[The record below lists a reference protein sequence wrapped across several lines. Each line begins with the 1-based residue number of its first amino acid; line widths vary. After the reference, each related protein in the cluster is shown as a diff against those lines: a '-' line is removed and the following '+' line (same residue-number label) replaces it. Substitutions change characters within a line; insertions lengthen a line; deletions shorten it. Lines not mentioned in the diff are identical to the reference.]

1 MEGNITLES
10 QLSGIISVEG
20 SLSGTLDMAAQLSGL
35 VDPGGSSFPPYEG
48 DYDIVPKVDIDQVL
62 PTANHRM
69 MQDLTVERIP
79 IFEAH
84 GPTGGI
90 TITIG
95 E

>member
-48 DYDIVPKVDIDQVL
+48 DYDIVPQVDNDQVL
-62 PTANHRM
+62 STANHRM

-79 IFEAH
+79 IYEVP
-84 GPTGGI
+84 GPMGGM

-95 E
+95 

>member
-20 SLSGTLDMAAQLSGL
+20 GLSGTLDMAAQLSGL

-48 DYDIVPKVDIDQVL
+48 DYDIVPKVDIDQTV
-62 PTANHRM
+62 PANHRLT
-69 MQDLTVERIP
+69 QDLLIERIP
-79 IFEAH
+79 IFETH

>member
-20 SLSGTLDMAAQLSGL
+20 SLSGTLDIAAQLSGL

-48 DYDIVPKVDIDQVL
+48 DYDIVPKVDIDQTV
-62 PTANHRM
+62 PANHRLT
-69 MQDLTVERIP
+69 QDLLIERIP
-79 IFEAH
+79 IYETH

>member
-1 MEGNITLES
+1 MEGQITLES
-10 QLSGIISVEG
+10 QLSGDISVEG
-20 SLSGTLDMAAQLSGL
+20 SLSGSLAIAAQLSGL
-35 VDPGGSSFPPYEG
+35 VDPGGSSFPPYTG
-48 DYDIVPKVDIDQVL
+48 DYDIVPKVDIDQIL

-79 IFEAH
+79 IQETP
-84 GPTGGI
+84 GPTGGM

>member
-1 MEGNITLES
+1 MEGQITLES
-10 QLSGIISVEG
+10 QLSGNLSVEG
-20 SLSGTLDMAAQLSGL
+20 SLSGSLGIAAQLSGL

-48 DYDIVPKVDIDQVL
+48 DYDIVPKVDLDQVL

-69 MQDLTVERIP
+69 LQDLTIERIP
-79 IFEAH
+79 IHEVH

-95 E
+95 D